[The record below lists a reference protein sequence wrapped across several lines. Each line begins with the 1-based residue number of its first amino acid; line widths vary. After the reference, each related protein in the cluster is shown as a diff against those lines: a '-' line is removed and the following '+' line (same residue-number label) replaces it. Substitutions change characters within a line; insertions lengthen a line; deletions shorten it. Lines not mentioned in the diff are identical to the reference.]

1 MKTVTF
7 DQNVCVIT
15 TTINGAEKGTSSFYF
30 TKDLSV
36 SMSNN
41 ETLQIIYQGKPIFIM
56 SSDVNSPNYGNAV
69 GAVGDVDL
77 AFAEL
82 QSQMRKK

>member
-1 MKTVTF
+1 MCNHNHDKRGR
-7 DQNVCVIT
+7 NRNIH
-15 TTINGAEKGTSSFYF
+15 FYF